1 MTHIVSALP
10 GRIRIRGKPLR
21 NTERL
26 AALAAALG
34 RLDAVH
40 SVTPN
45 PKAGSVVLLYDA
57 SAVEVDELEAE
68 VEALTDAEVARH
80 YASGPRSARM
90 RINRY
95 AKAGMLGSLAASLA
109 LAATGNK
116 RWHAATGALFVAGL
130 LVHLTVHRRR
140 LLH

>member
-21 NTERL
+21 SIERL

-45 PKAGSVVLLYDA
+45 PKAGSLVLIYDA
-57 SAVEVDELEAE
+57 AAVEATEFEAE

-80 YASGPRSARM
+80 YAGGPRSTRM
-90 RINRY
+90 QINRY
-95 AKAGMLGSLAASLA
+95 AKVGMLGSLAASLA
-109 LAATGNK
+109 FAATGHK
-116 RWHAATGALFVAGL
+116 RWHAATGSLFVAAL
-130 LVHLTVHRRR
+130 LVHLTVHRRH
-140 LLH
+140 LLR

>member
-1 MTHIVSALP
+1 MTHIVSSLP

-21 NTERL
+21 NGERL
-26 AALAAALG
+26 AALTSALTQ
-34 RLDAVH
+34 LDGVRT
-40 SVTPN
+40 VTPN
-45 PKAGSVVLLYDA
+45 PKAGSLVLLYDGA
-57 SAVEVDELEAE
+57 EVEPAELEAE